1 MIVTKHMAQITPAR
15 KRVNKARPSEKP
27 VRYYMLRASR
37 RWREFTSSKRMLP
50 QLIIAGAPKCGTT
63 ALYRYLLSHPQVLA
77 PSPPTYEIGYFSE
90 QYKRELGWYRA
101 WFPLRMT
108 ASWRSKLAGGRAII
122 TCEHTPFYV
131 MHPLVAARIAATLP
145 NVKVVILLRN
155 PVDRAFSH
163 YQHEFRSGQETLSF
177 RDAVAM
183 EGQRT
188 AGEVERLQS
197 ELDYRSAEYA
207 RHAYLDQGEY
217 LPKVERFFKHLD
229 RRNIMIIQSERL
241 FLRAQEVFD
250 EVIEFLRLD
259 PFTLSNVK
267 PVNAG
272 AYSPLGQADPELAHR
287 LRDHFRPHN
296 ESLYSFLGTDFGW

>member
-1 MIVTKHMAQITPAR
+1 MAQAANTR
-15 KRVNKARPSEKP
+15 ERSDKARAAYNAA
-27 VRYYMLRASR
+27 RYYKLRLSR
-37 RWREFTSSKRMLP
+37 RWREFTSNKRMLP
-50 QLIIAGAPKCGTT
+50 RLIIAGAPKCGTT
-63 ALYRYLLSHPQVLA
+63 ALYQYLLSHPQVLA
-77 PSPPTYEIGYFSE
+77 PSPTTYEVGYFSE
-90 QYKRELGWYRA
+90 HYKHELDWYRA
-101 WFPLRMT
+101 WFPLSAT
-108 ASWRSKLAGGRAII
+108 ASWRSKRIGGKEII

-131 MHPLVAARIAATLP
+131 MHPLVAERIAATLP
-145 NVKVVILLRN
+145 SVKIVILLRN

-188 AGEVERLQS
+188 AGEIARLRS

-217 LPKVERFFKHLD
+217 LPKVERFFNHLD
-229 RRNIMIIQSERL
+229 RRNIMVIQSERL
-241 FLRAQEVFD
+241 FLRAQKAFD

-259 PFTLSNVK
+259 PFTLSNIK

-272 AYSPLGQADPELAHR
+272 AYSRLDQADPEFAHR

-296 ESLYSFLGTDFGW
+296 ESLYSFLGTDFDW